1 MGEGK
6 RKGRREKEEG
16 FDSVDQ
22 VYQQALGIL
31 STIPMMQVGHC
42 TKKRSPNTETH
53 HLFNEKLMHP
63 LKQTEYLYG
72 IKVL

>member
-16 FDSVDQ
+16 FDSVEE

-31 STIPMMQVGHC
+31 STIPMLQVGH
-42 TKKRSPNTETH
+42 
-53 HLFNEKLMHP
+53 
-63 LKQTEYLYG
+63 
-72 IKVL
+72 